1 MRTQKQI
8 GRLAALSAIVFATG
22 GYSESM
28 RIHFKYFVYHASLFL
43 PFVRGGGGRCRAIC
57 NGPELAL
64 CGVYYRRVPH
74 CDICHLWQKGA
85 SMLVLPLPERCSA
98 AQHPSVASYHLTPAG
113 VKKLSH
119 MPVQHA
125 PCPKSRTQSN
135 LSASSPP
142 LAGARPA

>member
-1 MRTQKQI
+1 MVC
-8 GRLAALSAIVFATG
+8 GRKSRSAALPPSVRLCFARLPQVVM
-22 GYSESM
+22 SESM
-28 RIHFKYFVYHASLFL
+28 RIYFKYFVYQW
-43 PFVRGGGGRCRAIC
+43 GGGRCRAIC

-113 VKKLSH
+113 VKNLSH

-125 PCPKSRTQSN
+125 ACPKLRTQSN